1 MKPKNTFAKLRSELK
16 QVIVKANIA
25 NRKLKLKEEENKR
38 LQKALESEQ
47 KANKFLNN
55 RILVELKEK
64 QILSNKL
71 FETSNLK
78 DKYYKWY
85 IEEID
90 RKNKATSSRNKAI
103 VVMLITIIGLISYI
117 IKGQ

>member
-1 MKPKNTFAKLRSELK
+1 MKPKNTFAKLRAELK

-55 RILVELKEK
+55 RIAVELKEK
-64 QILSNKL
+64 QNLFDKL
-71 FETSNLK
+71 WQTSILK

-103 VVMLITIIGLISYI
+103 VIMLITIVGLITYNL
-117 IKGQ
+117 KG

>member
-1 MKPKNTFAKLRSELK
+1 MRPKNTFAKLRAELK
-16 QVIVKANIA
+16 QVIVRANIA

-64 QILSNKL
+64 QILSDKL
-71 FETSNLK
+71 YEALTLK
-78 DKYYKWY
+78 DKFYKWY

-90 RKNKATSSRNKAI
+90 TKNKARSSRNKAI
-103 VVMLITIIGLISYI
+103 AIMSIAIIGLISFI
-117 IKGQ
+117 TKG

>member
-1 MKPKNTFAKLRSELK
+1 MKKNTFAKLRAELK

-38 LQKALESEQ
+38 FQKALESEQ

-55 RILVELKEK
+55 RIAVELKEK
-64 QILSNKL
+64 QILSDKL
-71 FETSNLK
+71 YEALTLK

-85 IEEID
+85 MEEID
-90 RKNKATSSRNKAI
+90 RKNKATSLRNKAI
-103 VVMLITIIGLISYI
+103 VIMLITIVGLVTYNS
-117 IKGQ
+117 KG